1 MKSESVRRQP
11 IKRET
16 LADQVAANI
25 TESILSGALGAGEAL
40 PTEPELAERYG
51 VSRSVIRDATRLL
64 SARGLVDVQHGKGVF
79 VTASQDAS
87 FTDALLLAL
96 RRDGATAW
104 DYFEFS
110 EPFTP
115 LIVSLATANATNEEI
130 DEIERLANLLLQTI
144 SEANTIETRE
154 QLETFSFA
162 EIQDLQNRFDDALFA
177 ATHNKVLQ
185 RLAGPLQELRKLNLF
200 DIGDDSEGAESSDI
214 EEIDRKFF
222 DALIACLRSRDPG
235 KAFADLWKLINLP
248 PEAIQAMKQ
257 TPIGEMPYI
266 VLESPEFGLGKEEDT
281 DG

>member
-1 MKSESVRRQP
+1 MKSEPVRRQP

-16 LADQVAANI
+16 LADRVAANI
-25 TESILSGALGAGEAL
+25 TESILSGALGADEAL
-40 PTEPELAERYG
+40 PTEPELAKKYG

-64 SARGLVDVQHGKGVF
+64 SARGLVDVKHGKGVF
-79 VTASQDAS
+79 VTASQDES

-115 LIVSLATANATNEEI
+115 LIVSLATVNATDEEI
-130 DEIERLANLLLQTI
+130 NEIERLANLLLQTM

-154 QLETFSFA
+154 QLETFPFA
-162 EIQDLQNRFDDALFA
+162 EIQDLQNRFDETLFA
-177 ATHNKVLQ
+177 ATHNKVVQ
-185 RLAGPLQELRKLNLF
+185 RLAGPLQKLRKLNLF
-200 DIGDDSEGAESSDI
+200 DIGDDAEGAKSSDI
-214 EEIDRKFF
+214 EEVDRKFF
-222 DALIACLRSRDPG
+222 DVLIACLRSRDPG
-235 KAFADLWKLINLP
+235 KPFAALRELIELP
-248 PEAIQAMKQ
+248 PEAVQAMKQ

-266 VLESPEFGLGKEEDT
+266 VLASPESGPGKEEDI